1 MIRTDRSSAA
11 LVTLILS
18 LTPLSLFS
26 NAFAAEPVSGDDWAT
41 IAGSKISEKYSIV
54 KGDTLWGISQR
65 LFGDPKYWPKIWEM
79 NNSTIPDPHW
89 IRPGNTIVFQPGTG
103 SSLPEVA
110 IQNPDG
116 TITPAP
122 PSKSSGEPPLP
133 RSPRKPALS
142 EEWKLLP
149 HQEWEGEPLSMPV
162 GVDAQGFDESAKIKT
177 NFNTGFDLDA
187 VSTTEEIDFLGQITS
202 SRSEGTYLTIGDIL
216 YIKPEGDGAL
226 QIGET
231 YAITEKPQKLKSSGR
246 KGYSYLVK
254 ARVKIT
260 SVKDSLFIGTLLSNN
275 FLINRGNYL
284 MKLPPRAQTPEPVA
298 GPSPIPGTILL
309 NKSFSS
315 YLSAQ
320 HKLVIIDRGTSD
332 GLAPGMVFRAYQL
345 KDPVTDK
352 KISQS
357 NSLIDA
363 DIMVIQLS
371 EKFSTGL
378 VLKSL
383 SPIAD
388 GSSVVLLTD
397 VGQMGKHRTMEKG
410 VLEAPVP
417 EKPKSEDELEKL
429 DKSNPEGLGAEEKKE
444 LKQLENYK
452 GQPSPLPSASP
463 SPAPELPP
471 NPETSPAP
479 LPTPTPTASVFP
491 SAEPTPTPTATASP
505 EPTPTSTPAT
515 EPTTAPNDAAPPA
528 APPADLPPPPS
539 APAAPDQLPPEPEVE
554 IPPA

>member
-1 MIRTDRSSAA
+1 M
-11 LVTLILS
+11 LISLS
-18 LTPLSLFS
+18 PLSLFS
-26 NAFAAEPVSGDDWAT
+26 HAWAAQPVSGDDWAT
-41 IAGSKISEKYSIV
+41 IAGSKISEKYSII
-54 KGDTLWGISQR
+54 KGDTLWGISER

-103 SSLPEVA
+103 SSLPEVS
-110 IQNPDG
+110 IQNKDG

-122 PSKSSGEPPLP
+122 PSKYNGETPLP

-162 GVDAQGFDESAKIKT
+162 GVDAQGFDETAKIKT

-216 YIKPEGDGAL
+216 YIKPEKDAGL

-231 YAITEKPQKLKSSGR
+231 YAITEKPQKLKSNGR

-254 ARVKIT
+254 AKVKIT

-275 FLINRGNYL
+275 FLINRGNFL
-284 MKLPPRAQTPEPVA
+284 MKLPPRAQTPAPIA

-320 HKLVIIDRGTSD
+320 HKLVIIDRGTDD
-332 GLAPGMVFRAYQL
+332 GLAPGMVFRAYQR

-352 KISQS
+352 PISQS

-383 SPIAD
+383 SPISD

-397 VGQMGKHRTMEKG
+397 VAQLGKHKTMEKG
-410 VLEAPVP
+410 VLEAPV

-452 GQPSPLPSASP
+452 GQPSPSPLPSASP

-479 LPTPTPTASVFP
+479 LPSPTPTASVFP
-491 SAEPTPTPTATASP
+491 SVEPTPTPTPSETAAPAS
-505 EPTPTSTPAT
+505 EPAP
-515 EPTTAPNDAAPPA
+515 APNGDAVPPAA

-539 APAAPDQLPPEPEVE
+539 APASPDQLPPEPEVE